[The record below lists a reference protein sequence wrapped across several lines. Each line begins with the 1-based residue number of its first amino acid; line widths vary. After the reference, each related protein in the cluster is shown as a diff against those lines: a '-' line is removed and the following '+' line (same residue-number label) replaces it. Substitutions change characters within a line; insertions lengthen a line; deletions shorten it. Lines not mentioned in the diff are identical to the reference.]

1 MGRSAPVARES
12 GACAGYGL
20 RSTLAA
26 GAEDAKRAGGTVWRA
41 RVGVGGVSN
50 SIRAFPIGW
59 VDVSILTPVRVRGGD
74 GGGREVPI
82 GGHMLVACV
91 LVRGVLWPFIS
102 GVSRGLA
109 ANAYSSLP
117 ILWHRHARRRQSP
130 REGRRTAVAVCTSA
144 FWTFWSSCTAV
155 MHGLRRDRSGL
166 RVWGRCC
173 GGGEAKAVKG
183 GAAHMLGSA
192 RPRERGPT
200 QAATRVHRCACEG
213 RGWGRGRVGLTP
225 GARGRGHPGRRARE
239 GKGCSVMCDV
249 RKQLCPAARRKG
261 RPQGSSRQQWVWVSW

>member
-1 MGRSAPVARES
+1 MRSGPVGRCGGRGSELVEYRIRSEHFRLAGSMFLSSPPCVCGAGTGEGGKS
-12 GACAGYGL
+12 DWGAYACGVCACAG
-20 RSTLAA
+20 RALAIYQRCLA
-26 GAEDAKRAGGTVWRA
+26 
-41 RVGVGGVSN
+41 
-50 SIRAFPIGW
+50 
-59 VDVSILTPVRVRGGD
+59 
-74 GGGREVPI
+74 
-82 GGHMLVACV
+82 
-91 LVRGVLWPFIS
+91 
-102 GVSRGLA
+102 GLA

-155 MHGLRRDRSGL
+155 MHGLRCDRSGL

-192 RPRERGPT
+192 RPRERGLT

-239 GKGCSVMCDV
+239 GKRCSVMCDV
-249 RKQLCPAARRKG
+249 RKQLCPAARREG

>member
-1 MGRSAPVARES
+1 MRSGRVGRCGGRGSELVEYRIRSEHSDWLGRCFYPHPR
-12 GACAGYGL
+12 ACAG
-20 RSTLAA
+20 
-26 GAEDAKRAGGTVWRA
+26 
-41 RVGVGGVSN
+41 
-50 SIRAFPIGW
+50 
-59 VDVSILTPVRVRGGD
+59 RGR
-74 GGGREVPI
+74 GREGGPI

-155 MHGLRRDRSGL
+155 MHGLRCDRSGL

-192 RPRERGPT
+192 RPRERGLT

-239 GKGCSVMCDV
+239 GKRCSVVCDV
-249 RKQLCPAARRKG
+249 RKQLCPAARREG

>member
-26 GAEDAKRAGGTVWRA
+26 GAEDAKRAGGLVWRA

-192 RPRERGPT
+192 RPRERGLT

-239 GKGCSVMCDV
+239 GKRCSVMCDV

>member
-155 MHGLRRDRSGL
+155 MHGLRCDRSGL

-173 GGGEAKAVKG
+173 GGGEAKAVEG

-249 RKQLCPAARRKG
+249 RKQLCPAARREG